1 MKKCV
6 RNVQERNIVVTD
18 RNKKM
23 GEKTMKILIIGGVAA
38 GTKTAAKL
46 KREDRSAEVTVITKD
61 RDISYAG
68 CGLPYYVGGLIE
80 NREELIVNT
89 PAKYAGLTGVE
100 VKTGKEAI
108 ALCVDKKEVIV
119 KDVETGAEEAYG
131 YDKLVLTVGASPAK
145 LPIEGTDLSG
155 VFQMRT
161 PDDAENIRSYV
172 EENQVKKAVVIGA
185 GFIGLEVAENLKAK
199 GVQVTVIDFASQIL
213 PNIVDAEVAVYAKK
227 HLLKEGIRVI
237 TGTKADAIMGND
249 HVTGVK
255 TSAGLLRCEL
265 LIMAAGIRPNT
276 DFLQDSGL
284 EMFKGTILVDKTMK
298 TNLED
303 VYAAGDCVM
312 VTNRI
317 TGKPQ
322 WSPMGSSANL
332 EGRTLAQV
340 LTGTKKEYPGVLG
353 TGVVKLPNLNIGRTG
368 LTEEQAKNAGYD
380 VVTVVAPTD
389 DKAHYYPD
397 AGFFITKLIADRE
410 SHKLLG
416 VQVLGNG
423 AVDKMVDIAVMGIN
437 MGAVLE
443 DFENADFAYA
453 PPFSTAIHP
462 FVQAVY
468 ILLNKI
474 NGNLVSMTPAEYAG
488 GKAKDYKVVDVGLT
502 PSIRGA
508 VYVNLSQVNGEIE
521 GLDKEEKLLLVCA
534 KGKRGYFLQ
543 NRLRSYG
550 YKNTVVLEGAQ
561 FFNDVKVQYAENAV
575 SPEEETRV
583 KALGFLRDKT
593 TLDKFNGR
601 VITRNGKIT
610 ADEART
616 IAEAAEMFGSG
627 EVTMTSR
634 LTMEIQGVPFDNIEP
649 LREYLMQAGLETGG
663 TGSKVRPVVSCKGT
677 TCQYGLI
684 DTFGLSEEIHE
695 RFFHGYS
702 DVKLPHKFKIAVGG
716 CPNNCVK
723 PDLNDLGI
731 IGQRIPQ
738 VDMEKCRGCKIC
750 RVEKNCPINVAKV
763 VDGKI
768 VIDENSCNHCG
779 RCIGKCP
786 FNAFEDYTNGY
797 RIYIGG
803 RWGKKVAQGR
813 YLEKVFTDKEEVLS
827 VVEKA
832 ILLFREQ
839 GITGE
844 RFADT
849 VARIGFENVQEQ
861 LLGDELLSRKEE
873 NIKAQKHLKGGATC

>member
-1 MKKCV
+1 MKV
-6 RNVQERNIVVTD
+6 LIV
-18 RNKKM
+18 
-23 GEKTMKILIIGGVAA
+23 GGVAA

-46 KREDRSAEVTVITKD
+46 KREDRNAEVVVITKD
-61 RDISYAG
+61 KDISYAG

-80 NREELIVNT
+80 SRDELIVNT
-89 PAKYAGLTGVE
+89 PQKYAGLTGVE
-100 VKTGKEAI
+100 VKTGKEAVGLN
-108 ALCVDKKEVIV
+108 ADRKEITVR
-119 KDVETGAEEAYG
+119 DTETGTEEICS
-131 YDKLVLTVGASPAK
+131 YDKLVLAVGASPAV
-145 LPIEGTDLSG
+145 LPVPGTDKQG
-155 VFQMRT
+155 VFKMRT
-161 PDDAENIRSYV
+161 PDDAIQIRSYA
-172 EENQVKKAVVIGA
+172 EEHQVKKAVVIGA
-185 GFIGLEVAENLKAK
+185 GFIGLEAAENLKAK
-199 GVQVTVIDFASQIL
+199 GIQVTVIDFASQIL
-213 PNIVDAEVAVYAKK
+213 PNILDEEMAAYAKK

-237 TGTKADAIMGND
+237 TGTKAEEILGDSE
-249 HVTGVK
+249 VTGVK
-255 TSAGLLRCEL
+255 TSAGVLGCEL

-276 DFLQDSGL
+276 DFLTDSGI
-284 EMFKGTILVDKTMK
+284 EMFRGTILVDHTMK
-298 TNLED
+298 TSLED

-322 WSPMGSSANL
+322 WSPMGSSANM
-332 EGRTLAQV
+332 EGRTLAQI
-340 LTGTKKEYPGVLG
+340 LSGKEKTYPGVLG
-353 TGVVKLPNLNIGRTG
+353 TGVIKLPGLNIGRTG
-368 LTEEQAKNAGYD
+368 LTEEQAKEAGYD
-380 VVTVVAPTD
+380 VITVLAPTD

-397 AGFFITKLIADRE
+397 SSFFITKMIADKTT
-410 SHKLLG
+410 HKLLG
-416 VQVLGNG
+416 VQVFGPG

-462 FVQAVY
+462 FVQVVY

-474 NGNLVSMTPAEYAG
+474 NGTMESMTPAEYAA
-488 GKAKDYKVVDVGLT
+488 GKAKDYKIVDAG
-502 PSIRGA
+502 PAPAIRGA
-508 VYVNLSQVNGEIE
+508 VYVDLAKVNGEVE

-534 KGKRGYFLQ
+534 KGKRAYFLQ
-543 NRLRSYG
+543 NRLRHYG
-550 YKNTVVLEGAQ
+550 YKNTKVLEGSL
-561 FFNDVKVQYAENAV
+561 FFNDVKVQNAQAAV
-575 SPEEETRV
+575 TPEEETRV

-593 TLDKFNGR
+593 TADKFNGR

-610 ADEART
+610 AEETRT
-616 IAEAAEMFGSG
+616 IAEAAERFGSG

-684 DTFGLSEEIHE
+684 DTFALSEEIHE
-695 RFFHGYS
+695 RFFHGYA

-731 IGQRIPQ
+731 IGQRIPL

-750 RVEKNCPINVAKV
+750 RVENNCPIKVAKV
-763 VDGKI
+763 ENGKI
-768 VIDENSCNHCG
+768 VIDENACNHCG

-786 FNAFEDYTNGY
+786 FHAFENYTNGF
-797 RIYIGG
+797 RVYIGG
-803 RWGKKVAQGR
+803 RWGKRVAQGR
-813 YLEKVFTDKEEVLS
+813 YLDKVFTDKEEVLS

-849 VARIGFENVQEQ
+849 VARLGFENVQEQ
-861 LLGDELLSRKEE
+861 LLADDLLSRKEE

>member
-119 KDVETGAEEAYG
+119 KDVETGAEEAYS

-561 FFNDVKVQYAENAV
+561 FFNDVKVQHAENAV

>member
-1 MKKCV
+1 
-6 RNVQERNIVVTD
+6 
-18 RNKKM
+18 M

-561 FFNDVKVQYAENAV
+561 FFNDVKVQHAENAV

>member
-1 MKKCV
+1 
-6 RNVQERNIVVTD
+6 
-18 RNKKM
+18 M

-332 EGRTLAQV
+332 EGRILAQV

-561 FFNDVKVQYAENAV
+561 FFNDVKVQHAENAV